1 MTRDGSSMKCA
12 IPTYLAFLGAASLC
26 LGLGCSTAHYRDK
39 ADKEVYKIIADKSPG
54 VPGLPENFSI
64 EQDKSDPLEGLGA
77 GEQTPEF
84 LAEAGKAEAGAQI
97 ISLEDALS
105 IAVTHSRTYQNQ
117 KELLYLQA
125 LSLTLDRHQFS
136 PIFAASGSGQYNR
149 STTDIEKLNGVGE
162 AANAIPGLIAQRGR
176 NASLVLS
183 GAPTASGILQQL
195 GVPANSQT
203 IAALEA
209 VGALSGTPAQLLTDY
224 ANVVNEAFTVAGVN
238 QPEREIRDD
247 RDITGDA
254 NIGVSMLLKGG
265 ARIAIGLTS
274 NFLRFLTGDPTLQSS
289 SALVANITQPLLR
302 GRGKDVNAEFL
313 TQAERDVLYQLRAFQ
328 RFRQE
333 FAVQVASGYYNV
345 LQARDAARNNYQG
358 YLAFQRSVERE
369 RALYDANRTTLTAL
383 GRIEQSL
390 LNTENAWVDSIR
402 NYKQALDQYKILL
415 GLSTDVNVILDDA
428 ELVELNEKGLNHPA
442 LQSDDAV
449 AVALAARLDLY
460 NTRDEKDDSERR
472 IKVAANA
479 LLPDLDLV
487 IAGSVNSVPGDD
499 TFDELDFQRARWSA
513 GFDVDLGLDR
523 KAERNSYRTAL
534 ISFDRAVREL
544 SLAEDNVKLDVRE
557 SWRNLDQAKRNYE
570 NRKLAL
576 ELAARRVE
584 EQDLRAEIGE
594 AIVLD
599 QVDAQNDYIS
609 AQNELTDATVRHTI
623 ARLEFW
629 RDMGILYIK
638 ENGQWEEVND
648 VPATTPQ

>member
-1 MTRDGSSMKCA
+1 MACDFSGMKYTF
-12 IPTYLAFLGAASLC
+12 PTYSAPVLALAVCLAA
-26 LGLGCSTAHYRDK
+26 GCSTTHYREK
-39 ADKEVYKIIADKSPG
+39 ADKEVYSIVQSKSPE
-54 VPGLPENFSI
+54 VPGLPEKFSI
-64 EQDKSDPLEGLGA
+64 DQDKSDPLEGLGT
-77 GEQTPEF
+77 GSETPEY
-84 LAEAGKAEAGAQI
+84 LAEAGKAELGAQVL
-97 ISLEDALS
+97 SLEEALR

-117 KELLYLQA
+117 EELLYLQA
-125 LSLTLDRHQFS
+125 LSLTLDRHQFA
-136 PIFAASGSGQYNR
+136 PIFAASGSAQYNR
-149 STTDIEKLNGVGE
+149 TTQDVQKLNGVGQV
-162 AANAIPGLIAQRGR
+162 AQAIPGLMGQAGD

-183 GAPTASGILQQL
+183 GLPTASGILQEL
-195 GVPANSQT
+195 GLPANSQT

-209 VGALSGTPAQLLTDY
+209 VGSLSGTPAQLLNDY
-224 ANVVNEAFTVAGVN
+224 ANVVNQAFTVAGIN
-238 QPEREIRDD
+238 QPKNEIRDE
-247 RDITGDA
+247 RSVTGDTSL
-254 NIGVSMLLKGG
+254 GVSMLLKGG
-265 ARIAIGLTS
+265 ARIAVGITS
-274 NFLRFLTGDPTLQSS
+274 NFLRFLTGDPSVQTS
-289 SALVANITQPLLR
+289 SALVASITQPLLR
-302 GRGKDVNAEFL
+302 GRGRDVNAETL
-313 TQAERDVLYQLRAFQ
+313 TQSERDVLYQLRSFQ

-333 FAVQVASGYYNV
+333 FAVQVATGYYNV
-345 LQARDAARNNYQG
+345 LQARDAARNNHQG

-415 GLSTDVNVILDDA
+415 GLSTDANVILDDK
-428 ELVELNEKGLNHPA
+428 ELVQLNERGLNHPS
-442 LQSDDAV
+442 LISEDAV

-472 IKVAANA
+472 IDVASNA

-487 IAGSVNSVPGDD
+487 VSGSANSVPGND
-499 TFDELDFQRARWSA
+499 TFNELDFQRARWSA

-523 KAERNSYRTAL
+523 KAERNAYRTSL
-534 ISFDRAVREL
+534 IGYDRAIREL
-544 SLAEDNVKLDVRE
+544 SLAEDNVKLDVRAA
-557 SWRNLDQAKRNYE
+557 WRNLDQAKRNYE

-599 QVDAQNDYIS
+599 QVDAQNDYIR

-638 ENGQWEEVND
+638 DNGQWEEVND
-648 VPATTPQ
+648 APTATQ

>member
-1 MTRDGSSMKCA
+1 M
-12 IPTYLAFLGAASLC
+12 AALLC
-26 LGLGCSTAHYRDK
+26 LGLGCSTTHYREK
-39 ADKEVYKIIADKSPG
+39 ADKEAYGIIADKSPQ
-54 VPGLPENFSI
+54 VPGLPKDFTI
-64 EQDKSDPLEGLGA
+64 EQDKTDPLQGLGK
-77 GEQTPEF
+77 GEQSPEF
-84 LAEAGKAEAGAQI
+84 LAEAGTAEAGAQI
-97 ISLEDALS
+97 ISLEDALR

-136 PIFAASGSGQYNR
+136 PIFAAAGSAQYNR
-149 STTDIEKLNGVGE
+149 STTDIQKLNGVGE
-162 AANAIPGLIAQRGR
+162 AANAIPDLIAQRGI
-176 NASLVLS
+176 NSSLVLS

-195 GVPANSQT
+195 GVPANAQT

-209 VGALSGTPAQLLTDY
+209 VGSLSGTPAQLLTDY
-224 ANVVNEAFTVAGVN
+224 ANVVDQAFTVAGVN
-238 QPEREIRDD
+238 QPENEIRDD
-247 RDITGDA
+247 RDVTGDA
-254 NIGVSMLLKGG
+254 SVGVSMLLKGG

-274 NFLRFLTGDPTLQSS
+274 NFLRFITGDPTLQSS

-345 LQARDAARNNYQG
+345 LQSRDAARNNYQG

-390 LNTENAWVDSIR
+390 LNTENSWVDSIR

-442 LQSDDAV
+442 LQSNDAV

-487 IAGSVNSVPGDD
+487 IAGNVSSVPGDD

-523 KAERNSYRTAL
+523 KSERNSYRTAL
-534 ISFDRAVREL
+534 ISYDRAIREL

>member
-1 MTRDGSSMKCA
+1 MKCA
-12 IPTYLAFLGAASLC
+12 IPTYLAVFGVALLC
-26 LGLGCSTAHYRDK
+26 LGPGCSTAHYRDK
-39 ADKEVYKIIADKSPG
+39 ADKEVYKIIADKSPQ
-54 VPGLPENFSI
+54 VPGLPENFTI
-64 EQDKSDPLEGLGA
+64 EQDKTDPLQGLGT
-77 GEQTPEF
+77 GEQSPEF
-84 LAEAGKAEAGAQI
+84 LAEAGTAEAGAQI
-97 ISLEDALS
+97 ISLEDALR

-136 PIFAASGSGQYNR
+136 PIFAASSSAQYNR

-162 AANAIPGLIAQRGR
+162 AANAIPGLIAQRGQ
-176 NASLVLS
+176 NTSLVLS

-209 VGALSGTPAQLLTDY
+209 VGALSGTPAQLLNDY
-224 ANVVNEAFTVAGVN
+224 ANVVNQAFTVAGVN
-238 QPEREIRDD
+238 QPENEIRDD
-247 RDITGDA
+247 RDVTGDA
-254 NIGVSMLLKGG
+254 GVGVNMLLKGG
-265 ARIAIGLTS
+265 ARIAIGITS
-274 NFLRFLTGDPTLQSS
+274 NFLRFITGDPTLQSS

-442 LQSDDAV
+442 LQSNDAV

-487 IAGSVNSVPGDD
+487 IAGTVNSVPGDD

-523 KAERNSYRTAL
+523 KSERNSYRTAL
-534 ISFDRAVREL
+534 ISYDRAIREL

-638 ENGQWEEVND
+638 DDGQWEEVND

>member
-1 MTRDGSSMKCA
+1 M
-12 IPTYLAFLGAASLC
+12 
-26 LGLGCSTAHYRDK
+26 
-39 ADKEVYKIIADKSPG
+39 
-54 VPGLPENFSI
+54 
-64 EQDKSDPLEGLGA
+64 
-77 GEQTPEF
+77 
-84 LAEAGKAEAGAQI
+84 
-97 ISLEDALS
+97 
-105 IAVTHSRTYQNQ
+105 
-117 KELLYLQA
+117 
-125 LSLTLDRHQFS
+125 
-136 PIFAASGSGQYNR
+136 
-149 STTDIEKLNGVGE
+149 
-162 AANAIPGLIAQRGR
+162 
-176 NASLVLS
+176 
-183 GAPTASGILQQL
+183 
-195 GVPANSQT
+195 
-203 IAALEA
+203 
-209 VGALSGTPAQLLTDY
+209 
-224 ANVVNEAFTVAGVN
+224 N
-238 QPEREIRDD
+238 QPENEIRDD
-247 RDITGDA
+247 RDVTGDA
-254 NIGVSMLLKGG
+254 TVGVNMLLKGG

-274 NFLRFLTGDPTLQSS
+274 NFLRFITGDPTLQSS

-302 GRGKDVNAEFL
+302 GRGKDINAEFL
-313 TQAERDVLYQLRAFQ
+313 TQAERDVLYQLRGFQ

-345 LQARDAARNNYQG
+345 LQARDAERNNYQG
-358 YLAFQRSVERE
+358 YLAFLRSVERE

-449 AVALAARLDLY
+449 SVALAARLDLY

-487 IAGSVNSVPGDD
+487 IAGNVNSVPGDD

-523 KAERNSYRTAL
+523 KSERNSYRTAL
-534 ISFDRAVREL
+534 IGYDRAIREL

-638 ENGQWEEVND
+638 DNGQWEEVND